1 MSDVAIIG
9 LGYVGLPLLLAFRDA
24 GCEVTGI
31 DIDPEKIEKLKR
43 GESYLS
49 HIPPESIQKGLDDK
63 TVLSTD
69 MASIE
74 KASAV
79 IIAVPTPLTD
89 DMTPDLSYIESTAE
103 EIARYLAAG
112 QLVSLESTTYPGT
125 TRDVVIPILEKGS
138 GLKAG
143 EDFFVAFSPERVD
156 PGDPDHDLTMIPKIV
171 AGMDR
176 ESLQL
181 AVDLYS
187 RITPEVVPVST
198 LEAAEMAKLVEIIYR
213 SVNIALV
220 NEMKMLADTMGLN
233 IWEVI
238 AAASTKPF
246 GFQAFYPGPGL
257 GGHCLPIDPFY
268 LYWIGKTRYGF
279 ETQFIE
285 LAGKI
290 NSEMPQY
297 VLKRLLDAMEG
308 RGKKITGAKILLI
321 GIAYKPDISD
331 TRESPGLKLMSML
344 EEIGARVSYHDPFV
358 PVLPPTR
365 DYPGFTGRNS
375 VDLEADTIGEYDL
388 VVIVANHSNV
398 DYGLLGRNASLIIDT
413 RNAMKDFSGEGAEVI
428 RS

>member
-1 MSDVAIIG
+1 MTDVAVIG

-24 GCEVTGI
+24 GCDVIGI
-31 DIDPEKIEKLKR
+31 DIDQEKIDMLTR
-43 GESYLS
+43 GQSYLS
-49 HIPPESIQKGLDDK
+49 HISSG
-63 TVLSTD
+63 
-69 MASIE
+69 SIE
-74 KASAV
+74 KGLSEKTKLSADMSAIQNASAV
-79 IIAVPTPLTD
+79 IIAVPTPLTS

-103 EIARYLAAG
+103 GIARYLGTG

-125 TRDVVIPILEKGS
+125 TREVIIPILEKGS

-143 EDFFVAFSPERVD
+143 EDFHVAFSPERVD
-156 PGDPDHDLTMIPKIV
+156 PGNPDHDLTTIPKIV
-171 AGMDR
+171 AGLDER
-176 ESLQL
+176 SLGM
-181 AVDLYS
+181 AVDLYEK
-187 RITPEVVPVST
+187 ITPEVVPVST
-198 LEAAEMAKLVEIIYR
+198 LEAAEMAKLLENIYR

-220 NEMKMLADTMGLN
+220 NEMKMLANVMELD

-268 LYWIGKTRYGF
+268 LYWIARTRYDF

-290 NSEMPQY
+290 NSEMPHY
-297 VLKRLLDAMEG
+297 VLERLKDALEERGIAVEG
-308 RGKKITGAKILLI
+308 ADILLI
-321 GIAYKPDISD
+321 GVAYKPDISD
-331 TRESPGLKLMSML
+331 TRESPGLKLMAML

-365 DYPGFTGRNS
+365 DYPDLAGRNS
-375 VDLEADTIGEYDL
+375 VELGAGTIGEYDM
-388 VVIVANHSNV
+388 VVIATDHTNV
-398 DYGLLGRNASLIIDT
+398 DYGLLAHNASLIVDT
-413 RNAMKDFSGEGAEVI
+413 RNAMRDLEGEGAEII